1 MNELKVFENE
11 NFGAVRAMVR
21 DGAPWFVAADVCKA
35 FGVVNSRNVVA
46 RLDDDE
52 KGVHDMDTPGGT
64 QSMTVVNEAG
74 LYHMLFSMEPSN
86 ARGASADGVNERQE
100 QLHAF
105 KRWVTHD
112 VIPAIRRTG
121 MYAAEELLADPDLAI
136 AAFTQLRDE
145 RARRIALE
153 AEAKAN
159 APRVL
164 FAQSVEASTQSILVG
179 ELAKIMRQNGV
190 EIGQNRLFER
200 LRADGFLCSV
210 GTQRNM
216 PTQRSMEMGLM
227 EIKERSIANP
237 DGTVRITLTPKVSGR
252 GQVYFINRYRA
263 DKPA

>member
-1 MNELKVFENE
+1 MSEAVQVFTNKAKDIRVLTVNE
-11 NFGAVRAMVR
+11 N
-21 DGAPWFVAADVCKA
+21 PWFVASDVCEY
-35 FGVVNSRNVVA
+35 FGVTNRNRA
-46 RLDDDE
+46 IQALDDDE
-52 KGVHDMDTPGGT
+52 KGGTQMMTPGGM
-64 QSMTVVNEAG
+64 QTVTIISEAG
-74 LYHMLFSMEPSN
+74 LYSLLFALQPTK
-86 ARGASADGVNERQE
+86 ARGVTDAYMEARCAEIR
-100 QLHAF
+100 AF

-145 RARRIALE
+145 RARRLALE
-153 AEAKAN
+153 AEAKEN
-159 APRVL
+159 APRLL

-210 GTQRNM
+210 GSQRNM

-237 DGTVRITLTPKVSGR
+237 DGTVRITLTPKISGR
-252 GQVYFINRYRA
+252 GQVYFINRYRSE
-263 DKPA
+263 PA